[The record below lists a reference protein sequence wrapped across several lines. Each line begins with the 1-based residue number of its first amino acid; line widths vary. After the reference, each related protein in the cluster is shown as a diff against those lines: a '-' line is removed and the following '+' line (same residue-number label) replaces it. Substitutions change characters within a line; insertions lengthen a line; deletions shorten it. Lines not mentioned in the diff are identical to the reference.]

1 MNLQADHQRIA
12 IAPAH
17 SAGIE
22 SVLPTEADISAER
35 ESSRE
40 SAGSRR
46 EGKPGERTANR
57 NLPGK
62 GMKLNTKRGSRM
74 KSAPIEPLSPRK
86 QARARKD
93 NFRGP
98 APVADPSAA
107 NACLEET
114 LREICDVLCAQSGP
128 PETDGAIREPR
139 LSEREIPAKS
149 MPAQDSSAISNLNE
163 PDWSAAEAIAFR
175 TNHPPKMGPALPR
188 IEKKGLLTVTL
199 RIRNSPLAAVL
210 QSLDSLLTQ
219 GWSWMQ
225 QKLRAPRGKKRLR
238 VCESV
243 SLGEKRFVAVIQVDG
258 EQFLVGGSSSSV
270 STLAHLERSREFS
283 DVFERHCAQDLSPA

>member
-1 MNLQADHQRIA
+1 MNPQADNQRIA
-12 IAPAH
+12 MAPAF

-22 SVLPTEADISAER
+22 PILPAETNIPAER
-35 ESSRE
+35 ESFRE
-40 SAGSRR
+40 SAGSRE
-46 EGKPGERTANR
+46 EGKPGERTATR

-74 KSAPIEPLSPRK
+74 KSVPIAPPFPRK
-86 QARARKD
+86 QARARKH
-93 NFRGP
+93 NFPDP

-107 NACLEET
+107 NASLEKT
-114 LREICDVLCAQSGP
+114 LREICEVLCAQAVP
-128 PETDGAIREPR
+128 AETDGAVREPR
-139 LSEREIPAKS
+139 LSESEIPAES
-149 MPAQDSSAISNLNE
+149 RSDQGISPVCDLKE
-163 PDWSAAEAIAFR
+163 PDRPAAEAITLRA
-175 TNHPPKMGPALPR
+175 NHASKMSEPVPR
-188 IEKKGLLTVTL
+188 IEKKGFLTLTL
-199 RIRNSPLAAVL
+199 RIQNRPLAAAL
-210 QSLDSLLTQ
+210 KSLDSLLTQ

-258 EQFLVGGSSSSV
+258 EQFLVGGSASSV

-283 DVFERHCAQDLSPA
+283 DVFERHCRQDLSPA